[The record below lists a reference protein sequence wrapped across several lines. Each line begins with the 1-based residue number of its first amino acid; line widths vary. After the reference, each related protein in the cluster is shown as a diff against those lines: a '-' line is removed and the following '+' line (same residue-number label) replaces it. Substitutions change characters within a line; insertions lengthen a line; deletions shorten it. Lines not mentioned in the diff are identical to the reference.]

1 VRDLREVASRTLRR
15 AVEGPPSVARAEARR
30 VEPRHS
36 KLMNRTNYEDDVQ
49 SGQHDRSPSASHVV
63 LPPALPA
70 VREWNGALFGLAGVG
85 CLAACATLVLERLGH
100 TSSIAPVAQMADLV
114 TASGA
119 TPALLAIG
127 GTVLV
132 GLWAG
137 ARGRRRQAQRVLH
150 ALGQMPDH
158 GAWLEDL
165 DASLQRLHVSLVTVE
180 SRLSSMIEQ
189 TANVLEERLARPVHT
204 PSNEIAELDARLIR
218 VGATVDH
225 LSAGVARMEE
235 RSQIRTSD
243 PRMPELLERVARLT
257 ARIESLRMPSTT
269 TYEHGS
275 DEPHHNGHD
284 LHDGNDQ
291 LDVQDGIEIV
301 DLSTDDQPR
310 RELPSVDTI
319 AAPIPRGNVVTV
331 DLDAEDAVDGLP
343 LFAGMDEP
351 TRAQVPAPKSRRNPY
366 DG

>member
-1 VRDLREVASRTLRR
+1 MA
-15 AVEGPPSVARAEARR
+15 
-30 VEPRHS
+30 PRHT
-36 KLMNRTNYEDDVQ
+36 KLMNRTHDEDGEQ
-49 SGQHDRSPSASHVV
+49 SGPHDRSTHTSHAI

-70 VREWNGALFGLAGVG
+70 AREWTGPLFGLAGVG

-100 TSSIAPVAQMADLV
+100 TSSIAPVAQFADLV

-127 GTVLV
+127 GTVLT

-137 ARGRRRQAQRVLH
+137 ARGRRRQSQQVLH

-189 TANVLEERLARPVHT
+189 TANVLEERLARPAT
-204 PSNEIAELDARLIR
+204 ATAPTQELAELDARLMR

-225 LSAGVARMEE
+225 LSAGVARLEE
-235 RSQIRTSD
+235 RSQMRTSD
-243 PRMPELLERVARLT
+243 PRMGELLERVARLT
-257 ARIESLRMPSTT
+257 ARVESLRTPSTT
-269 TYEHGS
+269 TYDVAAE
-275 DEPHHNGHD
+275 DEFRSGTNGHD
-284 LHDGNDQ
+284 LHGDEHVTLSIDGEPT
-291 LDVQDGIEIV
+291 IE
-301 DLSTDDQPR
+301 TPR
-310 RELPSVDTI
+310 RELPSVDSI
-319 AAPIPRGNVVTV
+319 AAPIPRRVVMEV
-331 DLDAEDAVDGLP
+331 EHEPELVQHLDTDDAVDGLP
-343 LFAGMDEP
+343 LFAGIDEP
-351 TRAQVPAPKSRRNPY
+351 TRTPLPAPKSRRNPY

>member
-1 VRDLREVASRTLRR
+1 
-15 AVEGPPSVARAEARR
+15 
-30 VEPRHS
+30 
-36 KLMNRTNYEDDVQ
+36 MNRTNDEDGEQ
-49 SGQHDRSPSASHVV
+49 SGPHDRSMQPSHGI

-70 VREWNGALFGLAGVG
+70 AREWSGPLFGLAGVG

-100 TSSIAPVAQMADLV
+100 TSSIAPVAQFADLV

-127 GTVLV
+127 GTVLM

-137 ARGRRRQAQRVLH
+137 ARGRRRQSQQVLH

-189 TANVLEERLARPVHT
+189 TANVLEERLARPAT
-204 PSNEIAELDARLIR
+204 AAAPTQELAELDARVMR

-225 LSAGVARMEE
+225 LSAGVARLEE
-235 RSQIRTSD
+235 RSQMRTSD
-243 PRMPELLERVARLT
+243 PRMGELLERVARLT
-257 ARIESLRMPSTT
+257 ARVESLRMPSTT
-269 TYEHGS
+269 TYDVAANDEHHDGT
-275 DEPHHNGHD
+275 NGHFVHGEGD
-284 LHDGNDQ
+284 HAT
-291 LDVQDGIEIV
+291 
-301 DLSTDDQPR
+301 LSLEVEPTVETPR

-319 AAPIPRGNVVTV
+319 AAPMPRRAVVEALRETESEIHVVT
-331 DLDAEDAVDGLP
+331 EDAVDGLP

-351 TRAQVPAPKSRRNPY
+351 TRTPIPAPKSRRNPY

>member
-1 VRDLREVASRTLRR
+1 M
-15 AVEGPPSVARAEARR
+15 
-30 VEPRHS
+30 EPRHS

-49 SGQHDRSPSASHVV
+49 SGQHARSPSLSHVV

-70 VREWNGALFGLAGVG
+70 AHEWSGALFGLAGVG

-100 TSSIAPVAQMADLV
+100 ASSIAPVAQMADLV

-127 GTVLV
+127 GAVLT

-189 TANVLEERLARPVHT
+189 TANVLEERLARPTHT
-204 PSNEIAELDARLIR
+204 PSNELAELDARLMR

-225 LSAGVARMEE
+225 LSAGVARIDE
-235 RSQIRTSD
+235 RSQMRTSD

-269 TYEHGS
+269 TYEHGA

-284 LHDGNDQ
+284 LHEENDGRDR
-291 LDVQDGIEIV
+291 LDVHDGLEVV
-301 DLSTDDQPR
+301 DLSTSDTPR

-319 AAPIPRGNVVTV
+319 PAPMPRGNVVTV
-331 DLDAEDAVDGLP
+331 DLDAESAVDGLP

-351 TRAQVPAPKSRRNPY
+351 TRAPVPAPKSRRNPY

>member
-1 VRDLREVASRTLRR
+1 MA
-15 AVEGPPSVARAEARR
+15 
-30 VEPRHS
+30 PRHT

-49 SGQHDRSPSASHVV
+49 SGPHDRSTPHSHVV

-70 VREWNGALFGLAGVG
+70 ASEWSSTLFGLAGVG

-100 TSSIAPVAQMADLV
+100 ASSIAPVAQVADLV
-114 TASGA
+114 RTSGA

-127 GTVLV
+127 GTVLT

-189 TANVLEERLARPVHT
+189 TANVLEERLARPT
-204 PSNEIAELDARLIR
+204 TGPSQEIAELDARLMR

-235 RSQIRTSD
+235 RSQVRTSD
-243 PRMPELLERVARLT
+243 PRMAELLERVARLT
-257 ARIESLRMPSTT
+257 ARVESLRMPSTT
-269 TYEHGS
+269 TYEHTA
-275 DEPHHNGHD
+275 DEPHHNGHN
-284 LHDGNDQ
+284 GY
-291 LDVQDGIEIV
+291 DVHVERNEIEIELV
-301 DLSTDDQPR
+301 EEPTIETPR
-310 RELPSVDTI
+310 RELPSVDSI
-319 AAPIPRGNVVTV
+319 AAPIPRAGSAPVA
-331 DLDAEDAVDGLP
+331 LDTDDAVDGLP
-343 LFAGMDEP
+343 LFAGIEEP
-351 TRAQVPAPKSRRNPY
+351 TRAPVQAPKTRRNPY